1 MRTPYFKILGF
12 GILLCA
18 ILSSCDSDVEL
29 EAPYKNTPIIFG
41 VLDFTAD
48 TQFVRINKAYLGAG
62 NADEYAQI
70 RDSVEYHPDDVEAWL
85 YKKNGSNILDSIQL
99 ERIVKP
105 SRDPG
110 VFYNT
115 DIAFYYTNQPLFTPS
130 EIAQIEIT
138 SQNANWRYE
147 LVAHIK
153 GETYR
158 AETDFPDCRVADLT
172 GPPSP
177 PTRVQFYNAAFE
189 SFQNVRPDFSK
200 RENTARYQ
208 GQIRFNFDYLR
219 DDGSAVTGEYID
231 FQLGVINNQ
240 TSTNE
245 TGEASFSFNAE
256 NWFTFVGERVKAI
269 PGIRKVQMANLEFRL
284 TGGNEI
290 LNTYINLAQ
299 PISDFTPVTASF
311 SNFDNGAIGILG
323 SRRTMVKEFR
333 ITENSLEKLNTSEL
347 TTFGVNN
354 PCYCVQDWTGSE
366 FVCTGSTGNCP

>member
-48 TQFVRINKAYLGAG
+48 TQFVRINKAYLGSG
-62 NADEYAQI
+62 NADEYAQV
-70 RDSVEYHPDDVEAWL
+70 RDSVEYKPEEVEAWL
-85 YKKNGSNILDSIQL
+85 YKKNGSNTVDSIQL

-110 VFYNT
+110 VFFNT
-115 DIAFYYTNQPLFTPS
+115 DIAFYYTDQTLFTPS
-130 EIAQIEIT
+130 EIEQIQST

-147 LVAHIK
+147 MVAHIK
-153 GETYR
+153 GDTYR
-158 AETDFPDCRVADLT
+158 AETNFPDCRDADLSR
-172 GPPSP
+172 PPSP
-177 PTRVQFYNAAFE
+177 PTRVAFYNNDN
-189 SFQNVRPDFSK
+189 FQNVQAKFTK
-200 RENTARYQ
+200 RANTARYQ

-219 DDGSAVTGEYID
+219 EDGSAVTGEHID
-231 FQLGVINNQ
+231 FQLGVIDNQ
-240 TSTNE
+240 GANNE
-245 TGEASFSFNAE
+245 TEEATFSFNSE
-256 NWFTFVGERVKAI
+256 NWFTFVGEKVKAI

-290 LNTYINLAQ
+290 LSTYINLAQ
-299 PISDFTPVTASF
+299 PISDFTPVTATF

-333 ITENSLEKLNTSEL
+333 ITEGSLEELNISEL

-354 PCYCVQDWTGSE
+354 PCYCVQNWSGSE
-366 FVCTGSTGNCP
+366 YVCTGSIGNCP

>member
-48 TQFVRINKAYLGAG
+48 TQFVRINKAYLGSG
-62 NADEYAQI
+62 NADEYAQV
-70 RDSVEYHPDDVEAWL
+70 RDSVEYKPEEVEAWL
-85 YKKNGSNILDSIQL
+85 YKKNGSNTVDSIQL

-110 VFYNT
+110 VFFNT
-115 DIAFYYTNQPLFTPS
+115 DIAFYYTDQTLFTPS
-130 EIAQIEIT
+130 EIEQIQST

-147 LVAHIK
+147 MVAHIK
-153 GETYR
+153 GDTYR
-158 AETDFPDCRVADLT
+158 AETNFPDCRDADLSR
-172 GPPSP
+172 PPSP
-177 PTRVQFYNAAFE
+177 PTRVAFYNNDN
-189 SFQNVRPDFSK
+189 FQNVQAKFTK
-200 RENTARYQ
+200 RANTARYQ

-219 DDGSAVTGEYID
+219 EDGSAVTGEYID

-240 TSTNE
+240 GTNNE
-245 TGEASFSFNAE
+245 TEEATFSFNSE

-290 LNTYINLAQ
+290 LSTYINLAQ
-299 PISDFTPVTASF
+299 PISDFTPVTATF

-333 ITENSLEKLNTSEL
+333 ITEGSLEELNINEF

-354 PCYCVQDWTGSE
+354 PCYCVQNWSGSE
-366 FVCTGSTGNCP
+366 YVCTGSIGNCP